1 MMCEVLM
8 AKIACTYVGEQQVML
23 FPQGGPYFDKDGQV
37 ITNSVISKGQTLMLE
52 DTEVLGY
59 TILQD
64 PRNIEDPIFLG
75 VGRVILP
82 QDEGKSAEE
91 LFAMGYQ
98 FHVGRADFE
107 PYQQPST
114 TGWMTNSEGE

>member
-1 MMCEVLM
+1 M
-8 AKIACTYVGEQQVML
+8 KIACTYVGEHKVML
-23 FPQGGPYFDKDGQV
+23 FPQGGPYFDKDGQML
-37 ITNSVISKGQTLMLE
+37 TELTISSGQTLMME

-64 PRNIEDPIFLG
+64 LRNESEPLYLG

-82 QDEGKSAEE
+82 QDESKSDEE
-91 LFAMGYQ
+91 LSAMGYQ
-98 FHVGRADFE
+98 FHTGRTDFA

-114 TGWMTNSEGE
+114 VGWIANSEGE